1 MTNEAV
7 WGKRRRQRG
16 VGKSRRIPA
25 GKRPKILPS
34 EHPGSPKI
42 PGRELLPGPL
52 RSKKTPK
59 LIGGRDPKTSGME
72 RSEGVAFSWGDHA
85 HAFIF
90 IYPPLS
96 GPKRS
101 FSRNFW
107 GHRKGDSAARCR
119 LRVGFYFW
127 GGAGFGGTPERFMA
141 PPRPQKGE
149 FCPPNLPN

>member
-1 MTNEAV
+1 MKLFGGREGGREGWGRAGASRQGKGPKFSLRSILEA
-7 WGKRRRQRG
+7 R
-16 VGKSRRIPA
+16 KSRGGSSGA
-25 GKRPKILPS
+25 A
-34 EHPGSPKI
+34 PGASPQQKN
-42 PGRELLPGPL
+42 
-52 RSKKTPK
+52 PK
-59 LIGGRDPKTSGME
+59 LIGGRDPKTSGTE
-72 RSEGVAFSWGDHA
+72 KSEGVALSWGDHA
-85 HAFIF
+85 HPFIF

-101 FSRNFW
+101 FSGNFW

-149 FCPPNLPN
+149 FCPPNLSN